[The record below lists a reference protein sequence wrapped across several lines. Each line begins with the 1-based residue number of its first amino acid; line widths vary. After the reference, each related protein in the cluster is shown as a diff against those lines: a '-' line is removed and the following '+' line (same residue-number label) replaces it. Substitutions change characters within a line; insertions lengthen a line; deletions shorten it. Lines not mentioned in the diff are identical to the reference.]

1 MGGTKKRRKKASTSF
16 SSAWN
21 TRKTYGVRSH
31 AAIAR
36 LGHVIVNT
44 VTCCYSRRLAT
55 GLNAVILTHFCAMS
69 WQKVKSVSRLFASNS
84 LCYALCL
91 NTLCCFLILISHV
104 CAKYVHVEGGV
115 LEAAL

>member
-1 MGGTKKRRKKASTSF
+1 MGGTKKKEKKQHSF

-21 TRKTYGVRSH
+21 THETYRVRSH

-36 LGHVIVNT
+36 LGRVIVNT

-55 GLNAVILTHFCAMS
+55 GLNAVILTHFCAMF

-84 LCYALCL
+84 LCYA
-91 NTLCCFLILISHV
+91 I
-104 CAKYVHVEGGV
+104 
-115 LEAAL
+115 